1 MIDGITAGKPIPLA
15 GGKATLTTSFD
26 IAATH
31 TITAIYA
38 GDKTYDV
45 SAARPVKVKVTD

>member
-31 TITAIYA
+31 AITAIYE

-45 SAARPVKVKVTD
+45 SAARPVKLRVTD